1 MNRWMAII
9 VLAGSVFLIS
19 CGLTESVD
27 VNTPRAARSNYPV
40 VIEEGATRR
49 RRSENAWRLWLQSY
63 RVSPTAPDLE
73 PVLAVPRTL
82 PAAVAQKI
90 VITEKSETLS
100 PEQARD
106 ALRQFIARSMR
117 VLAGEPQEREVGLQD
132 LSLNGF
138 SADGNL
144 YRATYRQ
151 TSYSF
156 PLANGYGELR
166 IAITKEGAL
175 IQLSSRLV
183 PIVELPS
190 APSTDIAAIMRGL
203 VGREFKYSGID
214 GRELVYKVASEEE
227 ITRKDIVI
235 FPVAEES
242 RILLHLAYPVEVGRG
257 TTWTVF
263 VDAITGQEI
272 AVKQNFNT

>member
-1 MNRWMAII
+1 M
-9 VLAGSVFLIS
+9 LLIS
-19 CGLTESVD
+19 CGLTEAVD

-40 VIEEGATRR
+40 VIEEVAARR

-73 PVLAVPRTL
+73 PVLAIPRSL
-82 PAAVAQKI
+82 PSALAQKI
-90 VITEKSETLS
+90 VITDKSEALS

-106 ALRQFIARSMR
+106 SLRQFIARSMR
-117 VLAGEPQEREVGLQD
+117 VLAGEAQEREVALQD
-132 LSLNGF
+132 LSLTAF

-156 PLANGYGELR
+156 PLANGFGELR
-166 IAITKEGAL
+166 IAITREGAL
-175 IQLSSRLV
+175 IQLSSRLL
-183 PIVELPS
+183 PIVDLPS
-190 APSTDIAAIMRGL
+190 APSADIAAMTRGL

-227 ITRKDIVI
+227 ITKKDIVI
-235 FPVAEES
+235 YPLADES

-263 VDAITGQEI
+263 FDAITGQEI
-272 AVKQNFNT
+272 SVKQNFNT